1 MENLLKDTVAWPKWV
16 PILSW
21 ITGWVNV
28 AGWVGNASPTS
39 TFYTATDSLIGC
51 TDCGQFPFVES
62 VDYWDNFCNAPGK
75 KDIICIASGPNFV
88 TARLGL

>member
-1 MENLLKDTVAWPKWV
+1 METLLKDTVAWPKWV

-39 TFYTATDSLIGC
+39 ISHTTTDGITGC
-51 TDCGQFPFVES
+51 TDCGQLPFVEPTN
-62 VDYWDNFCNAPGK
+62 YWNHLCNASGRGFGL
-75 KDIICIASGPNFV
+75 CIQ
-88 TARLGL
+88 

>member
-1 MENLLKDTVAWPKWV
+1 MGSLLKDTVAWPKWV

-39 TFYTATDSLIGC
+39 IYYTTTDSILGC
-51 TDCGQFPFVES
+51 ADCGQFPFVES
-62 VDYWDNFCNAPGK
+62 ADYWDNFCHAPSK
-75 KDIICIASGPNFV
+75 EDIICIASDPNFV